1 MLTFQLKIKTGD
13 FNLAIFTFN
22 DQGMNND
29 EFLDRR
35 LEERRADQLLR
46 TLSVATDMIDFCS
59 NDYLGIK
66 TRKLLNGFVTGDE
79 NHGSGGSR
87 ALSGNYPLIEETEA
101 VIASFHRAEASLIFN
116 SGYSA
121 NVGLIS
127 SIAERGDCIFYDQLA
142 HASIRDGVRL
152 SLAHGQAFAHNDI
165 NDLERKLRQAKGN
178 TFVVS
183 ESVFSM
189 DGDQCPLSEMTELCE
204 RYGAHLII
212 DEAHAIGVIG
222 EHGEGLVQHLGLTQK
237 TFARVY
243 TFGKAPGCH
252 GAAIVGSCKL
262 RNYLIN
268 FARSFIYT
276 TALPEIAIKAL
287 GAAYRIFPALKQERH
302 ALNELILKFQN
313 SRLPYE
319 KLVSGTPIQ
328 GIIVPGND
336 AVVRLAKNLQA
347 LNIDVRPIRYPSVPK
362 GRERLRIN
370 LHAFNSTQ
378 ELGSLVSGL
387 TGVKH

>member
-1 MLTFQLKIKTGD
+1 MLISTPGPPCYFYTNRQCMT
-13 FNLAIFTFN
+13 
-22 DQGMNND
+22 ND
-29 EFLDRR
+29 EFLDQR
-35 LEERRADQLLR
+35 LEERRANQLLR
-46 TLSVATDMIDFCS
+46 KLSVSTGMIDFCS

-66 TRKLLNGFVTGDE
+66 TRRLLNSLVTGHE

-101 VIASFHRAEASLIFN
+101 VIARFHRAEASLIFN

-121 NVGLIS
+121 NVGLMS
-127 SIAERGDCIFYDQLA
+127 SVAQRGDSIFYDQLA

-152 SLAHGQAFAHNDI
+152 SLAQGHAFAHNDMD
-165 NDLERKLRQAKGN
+165 DLEKKLRHAKGN
-178 TFVVS
+178 IFVVS

-189 DGDQCPLSEMTELCE
+189 DGDQCALSDMTDLCE

-222 EHGEGLVQHLGLTQK
+222 ENGEGLAQHLGLSGK
-237 TFARVY
+237 MFARVY

-252 GAAIVGSCKL
+252 GAAIVGSYKL
-262 RNYLIN
+262 REYLIN

-276 TALPEIAIKAL
+276 TALPEIAVKAVM
-287 GAAYRIFPALKQERH
+287 AAYRIFPDLKQERKS
-302 ALNELILKFQN
+302 LNELISKFQE

-319 KLVSGTPIQ
+319 KLASGTPIQ
-328 GIIVPGND
+328 GIIVPGNE
-336 AVVRLAKNLQA
+336 AVVKLSKTLQV
-347 LNIDVRPIRYPSVPK
+347 LNIDVRPIRYPSVPIGK
-362 GRERLRIN
+362 ERLRIN
-370 LHAFNSTQ
+370 LHAFNSSQ
-378 ELGSLVSGL
+378 EMNALLSGL

>member
-1 MLTFQLKIKTGD
+1 
-13 FNLAIFTFN
+13 
-22 DQGMNND
+22 
-29 EFLDRR
+29 
-35 LEERRADQLLR
+35 
-46 TLSVATDMIDFCS
+46 MIDFCS

-66 TRKLLNGFVTGDE
+66 TRKLLNRFITGHE

-101 VIASFHRAEASLIFN
+101 FIARFHCAEASLIFN

-121 NVGLIS
+121 NVGLMS
-127 SIAERGDCIFYDQLA
+127 SIVQRGDSIFYDQLA

-152 SLAHGQAFAHNDI
+152 SLAQGRAFAHNDMD
-165 NDLERKLRQAKGN
+165 DLEKKLRHAKGN
-178 TFVVS
+178 IFVVS

-189 DGDQCPLSEMTELCE
+189 DGDQCPLSDMADLCE
-204 RYGAHLII
+204 RYDAHLII

-222 EHGEGLVQHLGLTQK
+222 ENGEGLVQHLGLTQK

-252 GAAIVGSCKL
+252 GAAIVGSHKL
-262 RNYLIN
+262 REYLIN
-268 FARSFIYT
+268 FARSFVYT
-276 TALPEIAIKAL
+276 TALPEVAITAL
-287 GAAYRIFPALKQERH
+287 RAAYRIFPDLKQERN
-302 ALNELILKFQN
+302 ALNELIIKFQN
-313 SRLPYE
+313 SGLPYE

-336 AVVRLAKNLQA
+336 AVVRLAKSLQA
-347 LNIDVRPIRYPSVPK
+347 LNMDVRPIRYPSVPK
-362 GRERLRIN
+362 GKERLRIN

-378 ELGSLVSGL
+378 EMNALVSGL